1 LDVRPRSLAS
11 KTWIESQTPEET
23 LSFWG
28 EAGGCGGGLSAFC
41 FDCRFVQAVCVYMAD
56 AAGEEGRRCLT
67 LLQQH
72 NARKPVVQV
81 PQKHRRHAAL
91 VVQIPVDV
99 KGLVGLDLHLA
110 HALAGHGALPGA
122 LIAAAGPDAA
132 GAGLVQRRVELV
144 APRRAVAVAV
154 AVVVAQQVV
163 APRLLAAA
171 DRERLVDRR
180 EQVLGQVGRER
191 DDVVEVLGRVFW
203 VEPPEE
209 VAGPGGVDVSV

>member
-1 LDVRPRSLAS
+1 
-11 KTWIESQTPEET
+11 
-23 LSFWG
+23 
-28 EAGGCGGGLSAFC
+28 
-41 FDCRFVQAVCVYMAD
+41 MAD

-72 NARKPVVQV
+72 NAREPVVQV

-209 VAGPGGVDVSV
+209 VAGRWGVDVSV